1 LQPAFGRFSNYFQLE
16 SAISNAIIHY
26 VNCVKT
32 GKGDSMKNFKWHAA
46 VLAFVVT
53 LGIATGAVLLRQR
66 QMINT
71 PLLKRISELEPVRE
85 VRLEEGGEKVI
96 FVTLEYVDNL
106 QKTYRQLHEVIS
118 EMLGEEAYRLVLVD
132 KRSEPLEDAYYA
144 VHFELYESEQKG
156 SFAAAGAAVDAKLA
170 ALGLDD
176 YRFAVDDKYIYLQL
190 KKGDAWLYEII
201 ERQNRGA
208 GEQA

>member
-1 LQPAFGRFSNYFQLE
+1 
-16 SAISNAIIHY
+16 
-26 VNCVKT
+26 
-32 GKGDSMKNFKWHAA
+32 MKNFKWHAA
-46 VLAFVVT
+46 VLAFIVT

-66 QMINT
+66 QMIDA

-85 VRLEEGGEKVI
+85 VRLEEDGEKVI
-96 FVTLEYVDNL
+96 IITLGYVDDL

-118 EMLGEEAYRLVLVD
+118 EMLGGEAYRLVIVD
-132 KRSEPLEDAYYA
+132 NRNEPLEDAYFA
-144 VHFELYESEQKG
+144 VHLELYESDQNG
-156 SFAAAGAAVDAKLA
+156 NFAAAGEAVNAKLA

-176 YRFAVDDKYIYLQL
+176 YRYAVDDKYIYLQL

-201 ERQNRGA
+201 SRQNRWA